1 MMLVVFFVYFP
12 DHNCLVID
20 PVYNIIWAL
29 RPRTS
34 DNIVGGCKTSGGERF
49 VLTVLTNRG

>member
-20 PVYNIIWAL
+20 PVYNIMWAL

-34 DNIVGGCKTSGGERF
+34 DNIVGVVRLQEVKGLF
-49 VLTVLTNRG
+49 